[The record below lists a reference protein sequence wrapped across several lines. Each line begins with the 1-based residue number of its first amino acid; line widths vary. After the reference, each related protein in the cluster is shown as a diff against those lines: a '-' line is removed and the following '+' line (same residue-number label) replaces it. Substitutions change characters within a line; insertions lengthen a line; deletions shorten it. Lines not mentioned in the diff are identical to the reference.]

1 VVIDGYS
8 VLRQAATEF
17 GTATPNSITK
27 SRSENKENHLLSEN
41 GEAARKR
48 DPGGDIIA
56 NARDGKREWYAVYT
70 MSRHEKRVAAHCER
84 IAIEHFLP
92 LYTWRRSWK
101 NRTTVDLQMPLFP
114 NYIFVQLSPDD
125 HGPLMRLPGVLSTV
139 GNAAGPVAIQDSEM
153 EMLRRIMDGKAIEPH
168 AYITAGDKVRVKEGP
183 LEGIVGVVL
192 RKANGLRFIVTLDL
206 IGKSVALD
214 IESSALE
221 LIASANTELSA
232 KRSADAAA

>member
-1 VVIDGYS
+1 M
-8 VLRQAATEF
+8 
-17 GTATPNSITK
+17 
-27 SRSENKENHLLSEN
+27 LSEN

-56 NARDGKREWYAVYT
+56 SARDGKREWYAVYT

-153 EMLRRIMDGKAIEPH
+153 EVLRRIMDCKAIEPH
-168 AYITAGDKVRVKEGP
+168 AYLTAGDKVRVKEGP

-214 IESSALE
+214 IERSALE
-221 LIASANTELSA
+221 LIAPVNNELSTKQLA
-232 KRSADAAA
+232 GAAA

>member
-1 VVIDGYS
+1 
-8 VLRQAATEF
+8 
-17 GTATPNSITK
+17 
-27 SRSENKENHLLSEN
+27 LLSEN

-56 NARDGKREWYAVYT
+56 SARDSKREWYAVYT

-114 NYIFVQLSPDD
+114 NYLFVQLSPDD

-139 GNAAGPVAIQDSEM
+139 GNASGPVAIQDSEM
-153 EMLRRIMDGKAIEPH
+153 EMLRRIMDCKAIEPH
-168 AYITAGDKVRVKEGP
+168 AYITAGDKVGVKEGP

-221 LIASANTELSA
+221 VIASANTERSA
-232 KRSADAAA
+232 KQSAGAAA

>member
-1 VVIDGYS
+1 
-8 VLRQAATEF
+8 
-17 GTATPNSITK
+17 
-27 SRSENKENHLLSEN
+27 LLSEN

-48 DPGGDIIA
+48 DPGGDILA
-56 NARDGKREWYAVYT
+56 SARDGKREWYAVYT

-153 EMLRRIMDGKAIEPH
+153 EMLRRIMDCKAIEPH

-183 LEGIVGVVL
+183 LQGIVGVVL

-221 LIASANTELSA
+221 VIASANTELSA
-232 KRSADAAA
+232 KQSAGAAA

>member
-1 VVIDGYS
+1 
-8 VLRQAATEF
+8 
-17 GTATPNSITK
+17 
-27 SRSENKENHLLSEN
+27 LLSEN

-56 NARDGKREWYAVYT
+56 SARDGKREWYAVYT

-153 EMLRRIMDGKAIEPH
+153 EVLRRIMDCKAIEPH
-168 AYITAGDKVRVKEGP
+168 AYITAGDKVRVKAGP

-232 KRSADAAA
+232 KRSAGAAA

>member
-1 VVIDGYS
+1 
-8 VLRQAATEF
+8 
-17 GTATPNSITK
+17 
-27 SRSENKENHLLSEN
+27 LLSEN

-56 NARDGKREWYAVYT
+56 SAREGKREWYAVYT

-153 EMLRRIMDGKAIEPH
+153 EMLRRIMDCKAIEPH

-183 LEGIVGVVL
+183 LQGIVGVVL

-221 LIASANTELSA
+221 VIASANTELSA
-232 KRSADAAA
+232 KQSAGAAA

>member
-1 VVIDGYS
+1 VRCVVIDGYS

-41 GEAARKR
+41 GEAARTR

-56 NARDGKREWYAVYT
+56 NAVYT

-153 EMLRRIMDGKAIEPH
+153 EVLRRIMDCKAIEPH

-214 IESSALE
+214 IERSALE

-232 KRSADAAA
+232 KQSAGAAA

>member
-1 VVIDGYS
+1 
-8 VLRQAATEF
+8 
-17 GTATPNSITK
+17 
-27 SRSENKENHLLSEN
+27 LLSEN
-41 GEAARKR
+41 GEAARRR
-48 DPGGDIIA
+48 DPGGDILA
-56 NARDGKREWYAVYT
+56 SARDGKREWYAVYT
-70 MSRHEKRVAAHCER
+70 MSRHEKRVAAHCDR

-114 NYIFVQLSPDD
+114 NYIFVQLSADD

-153 EMLRRIMDGKAIEPH
+153 EVLRRIMDCKAIEPH
-168 AYITAGDKVRVKEGP
+168 AYITAGDKVRVKAGP

-192 RKANGLRFIVTLDL
+192 RKGNGLRFIVTLDL

-221 LIASANTELSA
+221 VIASANSELSA
-232 KRSADAAA
+232 KRSAGAAA

>member
-1 VVIDGYS
+1 
-8 VLRQAATEF
+8 
-17 GTATPNSITK
+17 
-27 SRSENKENHLLSEN
+27 LLSEN
-41 GEAARKR
+41 GEASRKR
-48 DPGGDIIA
+48 DPGGDVIVG
-56 NARDGKREWYAVYT
+56 ARDCKPEWYAVYT

-101 NRTTVDLQMPLFP
+101 NRTTNDLQMPLFP
-114 NYIFVQLSPDD
+114 NYIFAQLLPED

-153 EMLRRIMDGKAIEPH
+153 EVLRRILDCKAIEPH
-168 AYITAGDKVRVKEGP
+168 PYMTAGDKVRVKEGP

-192 RKANGLRFIVTLDL
+192 RKANGPRFIVTLDL

-214 IESSALE
+214 IEGSALE
-221 LIASANTELSA
+221 LIAPTNTDLSA
-232 KRSADAAA
+232 KRSAGAAA

>member
-1 VVIDGYS
+1 
-8 VLRQAATEF
+8 
-17 GTATPNSITK
+17 
-27 SRSENKENHLLSEN
+27 LLSEN

-56 NARDGKREWYAVYT
+56 SARDGKREWYAVYT

-153 EMLRRIMDGKAIEPH
+153 EVLRRIMDCKAIEPH

-192 RKANGLRFIVTLDL
+192 RKANGFRFIVTLDL

-214 IESSALE
+214 IESSGLE
-221 LIASANTELSA
+221 LIAPANTELSA
-232 KRSADAAA
+232 KRSAGAAA

>member
-1 VVIDGYS
+1 M
-8 VLRQAATEF
+8 
-17 GTATPNSITK
+17 
-27 SRSENKENHLLSEN
+27 LSEN
-41 GEAARKR
+41 GEASRTR
-48 DPGGDIIA
+48 DPGGDIIPG
-56 NARDGKREWYAVYT
+56 ARDCKREWYAVYT

-101 NRTTVDLQMPLFP
+101 NRTIVDLQMPLFP
-114 NYIFVQLSPDD
+114 NYIFVHLLSDD
-125 HGPLMRLPGVLSTV
+125 HGPLLRLPGVLSTV

-153 EMLRRIMDGKAIEPH
+153 ELLRRIIGCKAIEPH
-168 AYITAGDKVRVKEGP
+168 PYITAGDKVRVKAGP

-214 IESSALE
+214 VELSALE
-221 LIASANTELSA
+221 LVAPPDTVLSA
-232 KRSADAAA
+232 KRSNGTAA